1 MIKYLYA
8 KLLYLFGL
16 ASNNPKLAEAVWSQV
31 QATVQYSA
39 VQFSTVQYSTVQAVW
54 SQVSGS
60 GLTEQDVKPGLASPG
75 WPVLV
80 YLATVVTA
88 PYIIWKLVRRT

>member
-39 VQFSTVQYSTVQAVW
+39 VQYSTAQYSTVQYSTEEYSAVQCSKGRSARLRI
-54 SQVSGS
+54 Q
-60 GLTEQDVKPGLASPG
+60 
-75 WPVLV
+75 
-80 YLATVVTA
+80 
-88 PYIIWKLVRRT
+88 

>member
-1 MIKYLYA
+1 MSQVLHGLAAMRMIKYLYA

-39 VQFSTVQYSTVQAVW
+39 VQFSTASTEQYST
-54 SQVSGS
+54 G
-60 GLTEQDVKPGLASPG
+60 G
-75 WPVLV
+75 
-80 YLATVVTA
+80 VVA
-88 PYIIWKLVRRT
+88 GVGVRAD

>member
-1 MIKYLYA
+1 M
-8 KLLYLFGL
+8 
-16 ASNNPKLAEAVWSQV
+16 
-31 QATVQYSA
+31 
-39 VQFSTVQYSTVQAVW
+39 W

-88 PYIIWKLVRRT
+88 PYIIWKLVNIIVTRA